1 MSLIPVEDKPGFYR
15 DSNTNAIVNKNN
27 NDYEIYMKTKTKMLS
42 KEERIN
48 HLEDKV
54 DNLSSDIG
62 DIKSMLQSSKPA
74 SPLKLTPTL

>member
-27 NDYEIYMKTKTKMLS
+27 NDYEIYKKTKTKMLS

-48 HLEDKV
+48 HLQDKV
-54 DNLSSDIG
+54 D
-62 DIKSMLQSSKPA
+62 K
-74 SPLKLTPTL
+74 

>member
-62 DIKSMLQSSKPA
+62 DIKSMLQSLINK
-74 SPLKLTPTL
+74 